1 MVGTPLGLALA
12 DAVAVAVTVTVGAAV
27 GLPLEQPAIGATP
40 TVATPIRTL
49 DEHEPLATS
58 QQADRSR
65 PGSAEPVNHLGR
77 DRQQSPCLGHTAQA
91 GGDSHDTTVLIGG
104 NAVASASDRLNHRDA
119 CALTRPARRTT
130 MRCMLSGEA
139 GNLVAQMRR
148 GVLPYCVLAML
159 RKKEQYGFELV
170 HALGGVDGMVTGEG
184 TIYPL
189 LARLRRQGL
198 VETSWQESSAGPP
211 RKYYRLADAGQAA
224 LAEFSES
231 WQRLRD
237 SVDDLLA
244 SSGQE
249 PF

>member
-1 MVGTPLGLALA
+1 
-12 DAVAVAVTVTVGAAV
+12 
-27 GLPLEQPAIGATP
+27 
-40 TVATPIRTL
+40 
-49 DEHEPLATS
+49 
-58 QQADRSR
+58 
-65 PGSAEPVNHLGR
+65 
-77 DRQQSPCLGHTAQA
+77 
-91 GGDSHDTTVLIGG
+91 
-104 NAVASASDRLNHRDA
+104 
-119 CALTRPARRTT
+119 
-130 MRCMLSGEA
+130 MLSGEA